1 MRSRLWI
8 VLAGFALWGAAL
20 GGRLWQLQVVDHERY
35 DHRARDQQL
44 EEIQLE
50 SPRGTIYD
58 ARGRELAVS
67 VTVDSA
73 FTVPGEIDDPG
84 GFAAR
89 LAGVP
94 GVDARRIARAAER
107 RSKFAWVSRKLDPP
121 VARELRERALGEV
134 HFLEESKRYYPM
146 RKLAGPVLGFVGVD
160 NYGLG
165 GLEARWEK
173 TLSGDRIDRTL
184 LKDARRGT
192 LQAPGLSFRD
202 AEPGGDIHLTI
213 DAAIQHLAERE
224 LARAVERHR
233 ARGGTVV
240 VLDPRSGAVVAMA
253 SEPGFDPN
261 RFEDFP
267 RERWRNR
274 AVTDAYEPGS
284 TFKVIT
290 AAAALESNRVD
301 PSDPIDCEMGAIE
314 IAGKTIRDHKPFG
327 VLTFREVIA
336 RSSNVGA
343 IKLGRRVGGPALE
356 RTIRAFG
363 FGRPTG
369 VDLPGESAGLLGPL
383 EGRAWAYAS
392 FGQGLAVTPLQLASA
407 FAAVA
412 NGGELYRP
420 YVVSRVVRDGLVEE
434 FHPRP
439 TSLGR
444 PIGAATARSLERLLE
459 AVVEEGTGKRA
470 AIDGYRVAGKTGTA
484 EKIVNGT
491 YSTELH
497 VASFVG
503 FAPARDPALVA
514 LVAID
519 EPRGLYHGGDVA
531 APVFA
536 AIVGPALLYL
546 GVPAERAPEET
557 PAPVAAVA
565 AAAAA
570 PAAAPPPAASA
581 SDAGRLPDFSGW
593 SARRALA
600 RSAQLGLEV
609 RLRGHGFVRHQS
621 PAAGAPLAA
630 AGGRLELWLATG
642 PTR

>member
-1 MRSRLWI
+1 M
-8 VLAGFALWGAAL
+8 LAGLALWSAAL
-20 GGRLWQLQVVDHERY
+20 GGRLWQLQVVEHERY
-35 DHRARDQQL
+35 DGLAREQQL

-58 ARGRELAVS
+58 VRGRELAVS
-67 VTVDSA
+67 LTVDSA
-73 FTVPGEIDDPG
+73 FAVPGEVGDPG
-84 GFAAR
+84 RFSAQ

-94 GVDARRIARAAER
+94 GVDPGRIARAAAR
-107 RSKFAWVSRKLDPP
+107 RAKFAWVSRKLDPP
-121 VARELRERALGEV
+121 VARALRDRGLPGLY
-134 HFLEESKRYYPM
+134 FLEESKRYYPM

-173 TLSGDRIDRTL
+173 TLSGDRIDRTVL
-184 LKDARRGT
+184 RDARRGT

-233 ARGGTVV
+233 AKSGVVV
-240 VLDPRSGAVVAMA
+240 VLDPRSGAVLAMA
-253 SEPGFDPN
+253 AAPGFDPN
-261 RFEDFP
+261 RFEEFP
-267 RERWRNR
+267 EERWRNR

-301 PSDPIDCEMGAIE
+301 PFDPIDCQMGAIDVS
-314 IAGKTIRDHKPFG
+314 GMTIKDHKPFG
-327 VLTFREVIA
+327 VLTFREVMA

-343 IKLGRRVGGPALE
+343 VKLGQRVGARGLE
-356 RTIRAFG
+356 ETIRAFG

-369 VDLPGESAGLLGPL
+369 IDLPGESAGLLQPL
-383 EGRAWAYAS
+383 TERASAYAS

-420 YVVSRVVRDGLVEE
+420 FVVARVVRDGVVEE
-434 FHPRP
+434 LHPSP
-439 TSLGR
+439 ISLGR

-484 EKIVNGT
+484 EKIVDGA
-491 YSTELH
+491 YSNELH

-546 GVPAERAPEET
+546 GVPAERSAEET
-557 PAPVAAVA
+557 PAPPAAFA
-565 AAAAA
+565 
-570 PAAAPPPAASA
+570 AAAPPPAAA
-581 SDAGRLPDFSGW
+581 APPVAVTAAPAPPAAGRLPDFSGW
-593 SARRALA
+593 SARRAIA
-600 RSAQLGLEV
+600 RSAELGLEV
-609 RLRGHGFVRHQS
+609 KLRGHGFVSHQS
-621 PAAGAPLAA
+621 PAAGLPLAA
-630 AGGRLELWLATG
+630 AKGRLELWLATG

>member
-8 VLAGFALWGAAL
+8 MVAGFALWSVVL

-35 DHRARDQQL
+35 DGRARDQQL

-73 FTVPGEIDDPG
+73 FAVPGAIGDPG

-89 LAGVP
+89 LSGVP
-94 GVDARRIARAAER
+94 GVDVERIARAAAR

-121 VARELRERALGEV
+121 VARALRERGVPGV

-146 RKLAGPVLGFVGVD
+146 RRLAGPVLGFVGVD

-165 GLEARWEK
+165 GLEARWEE

-184 LKDARRGT
+184 LKDARMGT

-202 AEPGGDIHLTI
+202 AEPGGDLHLTI
-213 DAAIQHLAERE
+213 DAVIQHLAERE
-224 LARAVERHR
+224 LSRAVERHR
-233 ARGGTVV
+233 ARAGTVV
-240 VLDPRSGAVVAMA
+240 VLDPRSGAVLAMA

-261 RFEDFP
+261 RFEDAP
-267 RERWRNR
+267 EGRWRNR
-274 AVTDAYEPGS
+274 AVMDAYEPGS
-284 TFKVIT
+284 TFKMVT

-301 PSDPIDCEMGAIE
+301 PSDPIDCEMGSIE
-314 IAGKTIRDHKPFG
+314 VDGVTIRDHKPFG
-327 VLTFREVIA
+327 LLTFREVIA

-343 IKLGRRVGGPALE
+343 IKLGRRVGARELE
-356 RTIRAFG
+356 GTIRAFG

-369 VDLPGESAGLLGPL
+369 VDLPGESAGVLRPL
-383 EGRAWAYAS
+383 EGRDWAYAS

-412 NGGELYRP
+412 NGGHFYRP
-420 YVVSRVVRDGLVEE
+420 YVVARVVRDGVLEDL
-434 FHPRP
+434 HPQP
-439 TSLGR
+439 TLLGR

-484 EKIVNGT
+484 EKIVNGA
-491 YSTELH
+491 YSSELH

-503 FAPARDPALVA
+503 FAPAREPALVA

-519 EPRGLYHGGDVA
+519 EPRGLFHGGEVA

-546 GVPAERAPEET
+546 GVPAERALEAAPER
-557 PAPVAAVA
+557 AAVVA
-565 AAAAA
+565 AAAPPRPAA
-570 PAAAPPPAASA
+570 PS
-581 SDAGRLPDFSGW
+581 R
-593 SARRALA
+593 
-600 RSAQLGLEV
+600 
-609 RLRGHGFVRHQS
+609 
-621 PAAGAPLAA
+621 
-630 AGGRLELWLATG
+630 
-642 PTR
+642 